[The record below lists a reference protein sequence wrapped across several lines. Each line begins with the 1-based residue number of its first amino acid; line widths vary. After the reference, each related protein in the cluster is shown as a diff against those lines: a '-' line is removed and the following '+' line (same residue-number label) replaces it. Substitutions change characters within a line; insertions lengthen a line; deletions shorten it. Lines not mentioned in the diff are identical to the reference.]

1 MGDFWSVVGL
11 LTASTTRRL
20 PSQRSS
26 PSTWVHLHPCPRWGA
41 CRGACT
47 PGRGAPPGR
56 ALAPLAA
63 ACRLPVHLHPC
74 PRWGACRGACTPGRG
89 APPASALAP
98 LPEAAGCQCT
108 CTPARGPPPASA
120 LAPLP
125 RGAPPAGALAPLPC
139 LCARKTACL
148 NLHPCLAST
157 CTVSKRD
164 QTCKYGPPPPPPVSF
179 RACSHLLAYFI
190 PTLHLFSCHAC
201 HLCLSVYPPFAST
214 FSAPNLRCLLPSP
227 RPQVPLLL

>member
-47 PGRGAPPGR
+47 PGRGA
-56 ALAPLAA
+56 
-63 ACRLPVHLHPC
+63 
-74 PRWGACRGACTPGRG
+74 
-89 APPASALAP
+89 
-98 LPEAAGCQCT
+98 
-108 CTPARGPPPASA
+108 PPASA